1 MAGNL
6 ACRDI
11 AHITCGEVMPVP
23 REACI
28 CASKNDFLG
37 CHDTLAACKVVSLC
51 CFLIQGAPPMFRR
64 PPMFLASSRLPRK
77 LIPMF
82 GAHFRILCLIMDLR
96 PSWINWCVR
105 YMYMYSKYIGMSMY
119 VFIYECACVQVS
131 HNVCTYAYNRRYI
144 KLDKCMYVCTSIYM
158 YACIYLYMFICI

>member
-1 MAGNL
+1 MIRNL
-6 ACRDI
+6 FLQ
-11 AHITCGEVMPVP
+11 
-23 REACI
+23 
-28 CASKNDFLG
+28 KNTFPGSALKYAFFLIR
-37 CHDTLAACKVVSLC
+37 VSLGY
-51 CFLIQGAPPMFRR
+51 FFIIQGAPPMFRR

-82 GAHFRILCLIMDLR
+82 GAHFRILCLIMDPR
-96 PSWINWCVR
+96 PSWISWCVR

>member
-1 MAGNL
+1 MP
-6 ACRDI
+6 
-11 AHITCGEVMPVP
+11 TCFHCFTM
-23 REACI
+23 
-28 CASKNDFLG
+28 
-37 CHDTLAACKVVSLC
+37 
-51 CFLIQGAPPMFRR
+51 CFLLFLCFYIIVIQGAPPMFRR

-96 PSWINWCVR
+96 PSWINWYVR
-105 YMYMYSKYIGMSMY
+105 YMYMYSKYIGMCMY

-144 KLDKCMYVCTSIYM
+144 KLDKCMYVCMYIYIYVCLYLLLHVYM
-158 YACIYLYMFICI
+158 YIKMYICIWAYIRMCVFMCIYVYM

>member
-1 MAGNL
+1 MKYKINL
-6 ACRDI
+6 I
-11 AHITCGEVMPVP
+11 ITFFIYTYMYIHILIHIYTY
-23 REACI
+23 I
-28 CASKNDFLG
+28 YIYIYI
-37 CHDTLAACKVVSLC
+37 HIHTYTYTYIY
-51 CFLIQGAPPMFRR
+51 IQGAPPMFRR

-96 PSWINWCVR
+96 PSWINWYVR
-105 YMYMYSKYIGMSMY
+105 YMYMYSKYIGMCMY

-144 KLDKCMYVCTSIYM
+144 KLDKCMYVCMYIYIYM
-158 YACIYLYMFICI
+158 CACIYFYMFICT